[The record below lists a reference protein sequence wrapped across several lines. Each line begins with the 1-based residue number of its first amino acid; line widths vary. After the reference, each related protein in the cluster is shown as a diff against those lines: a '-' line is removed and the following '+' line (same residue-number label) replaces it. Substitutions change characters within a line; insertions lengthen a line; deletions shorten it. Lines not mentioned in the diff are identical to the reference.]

1 MTIEKPV
8 RLTNHAAEV
17 ARERELRLEWIETVA
32 RGFEWS
38 RPDPQGNGIEQRFRS
53 IPEYE
58 NRILRVA
65 CLESESEIR
74 IITAF
79 FDRKAKRPV

>member
-1 MTIEKPV
+1 MSNGKPV
-8 RLTNHAAEV
+8 VLTIHAAQAV
-17 ARERELRLEWIETVA
+17 SERELRLEWIESAA
-32 RGFEWS
+32 RACEWS
-38 RPDPQGNGIEQRFRS
+38 RPDPQGNEIEQRFRA

-65 CLESESEIR
+65 CLESATEIR

-79 FDRKAKRPV
+79 FDRKAKRPA

>member
-1 MTIEKPV
+1 MAKVKPV
-8 RLTNHAAEV
+8 VLTIHAAQAV
-17 ARERELRLEWIETVA
+17 SERELRMEWVESAA
-32 RGFEWS
+32 RACEWS
-38 RPDPQGNGIEQRFRS
+38 CPDPQGNGIEQRFRT

-65 CLESESEIR
+65 CLESETEIR

-79 FDRKAKRPV
+79 FDRKAKRPA